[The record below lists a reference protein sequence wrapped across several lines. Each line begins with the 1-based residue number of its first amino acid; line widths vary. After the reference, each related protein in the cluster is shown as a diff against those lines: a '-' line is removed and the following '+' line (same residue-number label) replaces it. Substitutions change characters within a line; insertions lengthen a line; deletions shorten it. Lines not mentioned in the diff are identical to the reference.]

1 MMPLLTM
8 QFSANQPLWLAAGVI
23 FIVIVLSIVFLVS
36 FSLRKF
42 LRRDIGAARSEFDPA
57 TPKSPDDPAFLS
69 ASMQGVIHRL
79 KAQEKELERLHHEE
93 KQRALKTER
102 LSEAVTRNMPTG
114 LLLINST
121 GLITLAN
128 PAAQAALGMA
138 TLSYRRYDEA
148 LGVDSRVSRLLAEC
162 LRDARTFQREEVE
175 HVTPA
180 GELRQLGVTISPVL
194 APPPHLRG
202 PAVDSPPG
210 KIAGAL
216 CLLSDLTELTALQK
230 QVRLKESLA
239 LLGELSAGI
248 AHEFKSALATI
259 SGYAQILQSE
269 AAPGEQAECSEKIV
283 QETRALTHLVTEFLR
298 FARPLEF
305 TPTTVDLRALVD
317 RTVAELRE
325 EMPRV
330 SFSAEGEFG
339 LVPGDDGLLRQAL
352 AGTGPFLLKASGQ
365 SERHT
370 LVRNPDYFQQGL
382 PYFDGVEVQVIPDR
396 AIRFNAFRAGK
407 IHDPGPLMT
416 EENKEIIDREQPD
429 LAMAR
434 VPGHTTAAFIFNHA
448 RRPFDDA
455 RVRRAMYLAFDRQ
468 ALIDANRSGRAQLV
482 RWVATPAKGAYA
494 TPEDDLK
501 QMPGFRQPK
510 DEDLAEAQELLAAAG
525 VPQGFETSMTV
536 ARGGVQR
543 ANAEVFAE
551 QMSQGLGIQI
561 RLRAMDAPKH
571 REAVQVGNFSLSADL
586 LGASIDPG
594 RALASLSSRHV
605 ENNSRYKSPAF
616 DELFDR
622 QARTLDV
629 QERRRLLFQLY
640 DLLDHDV
647 PIIPS
652 YADYNYRGFP
662 RQCHGIPEDPRYNAL
677 VRYLAEAWCE
687 PGVLE

>member
-352 AGTGPFLLKASGQ
+352 LNLA
-365 SERHT
+365 
-370 LVRNPDYFQQGL
+370 RN
-382 PYFDGVEVQVIPDR
+382 
-396 AIRFNAFRAGK
+396 
-407 IHDPGPLMT
+407 
-416 EENKEIIDREQPD
+416 
-429 LAMAR
+429 
-434 VPGHTTAAFIFNHA
+434 AA
-448 RRPFDDA
+448 
-455 RVRRAMYLAFDRQ
+455 
-468 ALIDANRSGRAQLV
+468 
-482 RWVATPAKGAYA
+482 
-494 TPEDDLK
+494 E
-501 QMPGFRQPK
+501 
-510 DEDLAEAQELLAAAG
+510 AAAG
-525 VPQGFETSMTV
+525 
-536 ARGGVQR
+536 GGD
-543 ANAEVFAE
+543 EVRVTLHGEIEESA
-551 QMSQGLGIQI
+551 LGATQHI
-561 RLRAMDAPKH
+561 
-571 REAVQVGNFSLSADL
+571 AVVDNGPGIDSADL
-586 LGASIDPG
+586 PRIFMPFYTTKADGTGLG
-594 RALASLSSRHV
+594 LAIVQKIAVQHGGTVSARNLPEGGAEFLLLLPIQQTSTPQAV
-605 ENNSRYKSPAF
+605 DSPAGS
-616 DELFDR
+616 
-622 QARTLDV
+622 
-629 QERRRLLFQLY
+629 
-640 DLLDHDV
+640 
-647 PIIPS
+647 I
-652 YADYNYRGFP
+652 
-662 RQCHGIPEDPRYNAL
+662 
-677 VRYLAEAWCE
+677 
-687 PGVLE
+687 